1 MKLTTALATFF
12 NDRLKLYQEAN
23 AAVKVLREF
32 ALNHLFG
39 AHVADV
45 EATGAKQE
53 ISGLPFDDIYAVVL
67 VNTTTAELTVHLK
80 GMAAA
85 SALEVAA
92 AAVYT
97 NANGIT
103 LNSGLD
109 GDGNIVAKPGSLV
122 IGTAI
127 GADNDALKLFA
138 FGK

>member
-1 MKLTTALATFF
+1 MKLTTALKSFF
-12 NDRLKLYQEAN
+12 ADRLRNNQEIQRAIEMLRDF
-23 AAVKVLREF
+23 AASYV
-32 ALNHLFG
+32 FG

-45 EATGAKQE
+45 TATGAKQE
-53 ISGLPFDDIYAVVL
+53 ISGLPFDDIYAVIL

-85 SALEVAA
+85 SAMEVAA

-109 GDGNIVAKPGSLV
+109 ADSNIVAKPGSLV

-127 GADNDALKLFA
+127 GAADDALKLFA